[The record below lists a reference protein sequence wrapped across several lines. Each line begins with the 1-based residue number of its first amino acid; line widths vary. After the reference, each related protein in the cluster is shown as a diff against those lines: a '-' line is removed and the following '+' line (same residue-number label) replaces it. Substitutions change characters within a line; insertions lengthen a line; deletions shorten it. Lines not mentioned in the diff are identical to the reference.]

1 MEHLIVHAEDKY
13 ILKILA
19 HRFIEP
25 RLTVIIDVGNLVP
38 RTGIRNHRDIR
49 RTNDGNTV
57 LLQVFADGRKIF
69 ILTFDG
75 NVLYHIQRDNSV
87 SPPVDKRPSP

>member
-1 MEHLIVHAEDKY
+1 MEYLIVHAEDKY

-38 RTGIRNHRDIR
+38 RTGIRNHCDIR

-57 LLQVFADGRKIF
+57 LLQVFADGRKIL
-69 ILTFDG
+69 ILALDRDMF
-75 NVLYHIQRDNSV
+75 YHIQRDNRV
-87 SPPVDKRPSP
+87 PPPADKRPSP

>member
-13 ILKILA
+13 ILKILT

-38 RTGIRNHRDIR
+38 WTGIRNHRNIR
-49 RTNDGNTV
+49 RTNDSNAV
-57 LLQVFADGRKIF
+57 PL
-69 ILTFDG
+69 
-75 NVLYHIQRDNSV
+75 
-87 SPPVDKRPSP
+87 